1 LEPKF
6 EFSGRGACERERAL
20 KHRLINQQQKFKPT
34 ASGTPEAWVLDTE
47 QKNGM
52 PHRPIAAVSSNVTYT
67 FSIRDCWMPD
77 ACANPMGCW
86 LRLLAFGFEPAR
98 TCFLKTLEP
107 KKAPRK
113 VPFLC
118 GSGG

>member
-1 LEPKF
+1 
-6 EFSGRGACERERAL
+6 L

-47 QKNGM
+47 QKNGT

-98 TCFLKTLEP
+98 TRFLKNTRI
-107 KKAPRK
+107 KKGTSEGAFFMR
-113 VPFLC
+113 
-118 GSGG
+118 